1 MNPYEVLGVSPSAS
15 PEEIRAA
22 YMKLVKK
29 YHPDRYQDSH
39 LKKQAEDKMKRINAA
54 YDMITKNQQAAKE
67 KAEQAENAGA
77 RNRGYTGNYS
87 AEFRKVREFIENGE
101 IDAAM
106 ALLNAIP
113 LHNAEW
119 SFLYGMCFY
128 RNGQYS
134 RAYEFVS
141 RACEQDPGNPEYV
154 SALNSMRGARGT
166 TNTWTGTGDTLRC
179 LSLCSSMVCA
189 NLLCNCCFR
198 G

>member
-1 MNPYEVLGVSPSAS
+1 MNPYEVLGVSPTAS

-67 KAEQAENAGA
+67 AEARSQTTNRRSGA
-77 RNRGYTGNYS
+77 YSGNYS

-119 SFLYGMCFY
+119 NFLCGMCFY

-134 RAYEFVS
+134 RAYEFIS

-154 SALNSMRGARGT
+154 SAVNSMRGARGT
-166 TNTWTGTGDTLRC
+166 NNTWTDTGDTLRC
-179 LSLCSSMVCA
+179 LSLCSTMVCA
-189 NLLCNCCFR
+189 NLFCNCCFR

>member
-1 MNPYEVLGVSPSAS
+1 MNPYEVLGVSPTAS
-15 PEEIRAA
+15 QEEIRAA

-29 YHPDRYQDSH
+29 YHPDRYQDSN
-39 LKKQAEDKMKRINAA
+39 LKKQAEEKMKRINAA
-54 YDMITKNQQAAKE
+54 YDMITKNQQAARE
-67 KAEQAENAGA
+67 SAEA
-77 RNRGYTGNYS
+77 RQSYGTGSRAYSGNYS
-87 AEFRKVREFIENGE
+87 EEFRKVREFINNGE

-119 SFLYGMCFY
+119 NFLYGMCFY

-141 RACEQDPGNPEYV
+141 RACQQDPGNAEY
-154 SALNSMRGARGT
+154 SGALNSMRGADSTRT
-166 TNTWTGTGDTLRC
+166 TWTDAGDTLRC
-179 LSLCSSMVCA
+179 LSLCSSIVRA
-189 NLLCNCCFR
+189 NLLCSCCYR